1 MFMFCYF
8 YDDDNDDLPNVLT
21 LKKKKKSVYQG
32 LEGLECWQVVRNA
45 IFWAFSVFDA
55 SSAAALLNSYSGN
68 KQKKTLASIPLSSP
82 DWRCSRCYMLSAVE

>member
-45 IFWAFSVFDA
+45 IFLGVFSVWRQLCG
-55 SSAAALLNSYSGN
+55 SSVKLLQWEQAKENTCKYSP
-68 KQKKTLASIPLSSP
+68 QLPWL
-82 DWRCSRCYMLSAVE
+82 MLQ

>member
-21 LKKKKKSVYQG
+21 LNKRKVCIRAWKDWSVDKW
-32 LEGLECWQVVRNA
+32 LEMPF
-45 IFWAFSVFDA
+45 FWAFSVFDA

-82 DWRCSRCYMLSAVE
+82 DLRCSRCYMLSAVE